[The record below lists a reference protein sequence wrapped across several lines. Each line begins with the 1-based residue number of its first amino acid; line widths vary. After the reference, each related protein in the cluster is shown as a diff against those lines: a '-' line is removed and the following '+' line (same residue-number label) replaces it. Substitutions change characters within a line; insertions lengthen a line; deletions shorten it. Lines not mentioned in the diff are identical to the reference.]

1 MHGFLERLDIPVVQ
15 QAIAQAELRTS
26 GELRVSVAP
35 FFWGS
40 VRRAAERAF
49 ARLGMD
55 RTRYRNGVLF
65 FIVPS
70 RRAFVVLGDR
80 GIHECVGDDLWNG
93 VVQVMSPFFKRR
105 EFTAGVLAG
114 IDGVARALA
123 VHFPREAEDRNELP
137 DVVDEGVSR

>member
-1 MHGFLERLDIPVVQ
+1 MVGFLNKFDVGLVQ
-15 QAIAQAELRTS
+15 QAIVDAELRTS

-55 RTRYRNGVLF
+55 RTQHRNGVLF

-80 GIHECVGDDLWNG
+80 GIHERVGDDLWND
-93 VVQVMSPFFKRR
+93 VVHQMSPYFERR
-105 EFTAGVLAG
+105 DYTSGVLAG
-114 IDGVARALA
+114 IASVARALA
-123 VHFPREAEDRNELP
+123 AYFPREEGDRNELP
-137 DVVDEGVSR
+137 NEVDEGG

>member
-1 MHGFLERLDIPVVQ
+1 MVGFLNRLDVGLVQ
-15 QAIAQAELRTS
+15 RAIVDAETHTS

-40 VRRAAERAF
+40 VRGAAERAF

-55 RTRYRNGVLF
+55 RTQHRNGVLF

-80 GIHECVGDDLWNG
+80 GIHERVGNELWND
-93 VVQVMSPFFKRR
+93 VVRKMSPFFKRR
-105 EFTAGVLAG
+105 DFTSGVLAG
-114 IDGVARALA
+114 IDTVARVLA
-123 VHFPREAEDRNELP
+123 AHFPRAEGDRNELP
-137 DVVDEGVSR
+137 NEVDTKG